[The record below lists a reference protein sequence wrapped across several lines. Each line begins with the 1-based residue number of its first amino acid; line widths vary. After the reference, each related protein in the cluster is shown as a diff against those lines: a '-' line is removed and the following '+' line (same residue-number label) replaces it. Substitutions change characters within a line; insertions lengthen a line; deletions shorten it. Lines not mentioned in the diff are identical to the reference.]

1 MSEIKNNFPLFP
13 LGLIVMPGE
22 IQPLH
27 IYEPRYKQ
35 LIRDIQASDGMFGIP
50 FMTNDRIC
58 HFGSCVS
65 LHKVLAVSPTGE
77 MDILVKGESIIS
89 IETAE
94 DNLDGKLY
102 GGGTI
107 KVLNEFNVAPSDELM
122 TVFKDYQSQLAR
134 INKMDG
140 GQETTVIEPKILDI
154 AGQLPLENDEKYSL
168 LKLSCTSKREEFLIS
183 KLRFLHMINV
193 KLEQVGYRFYLN

>member
-1 MSEIKNNFPLFP
+1 MSETKNKFPLFP

-27 IYEPRYKQ
+27 IFEPRYKQ
-35 LIRDIQASDGMFGIP
+35 LIRDIEAGDGRFGIP
-50 FMTNDRIC
+50 FIVNGRIC

-65 LHKVLAVSPTGE
+65 LHKILAVSPTGE

-89 IETAE
+89 VESAE
-94 DNLDGKLY
+94 DILDGKLY

-107 KVLNEFNVAPSDELM
+107 KILNEFNTEPSDELISE
-122 TVFKDYQSQLAR
+122 FKNYQSQLAR
-134 INKMDG
+134 INKMDFEP
-140 GQETTVIEPKILDI
+140 ETEVAHPKILDI
-154 AGQLPLENDEKYSL
+154 AGQLPLENEEKYSF
-168 LKLSCTSKREEFLIS
+168 LKLSCTSKREEFLLS